1 MKPLKNQVIVITGA
15 SSGVGLRLAQQAAA
29 AGAKLVLVARSNEHL
44 KEALLQLDTTSN
56 SSSTRAGSL
65 ANPCDAIAIVA
76 DVTQS
81 EEMEFVAREAITR
94 FGHIDTWVNNAGVST
109 QGKLMDTH
117 LSQKRRIFETNF
129 WGMLHG
135 CRAALPYLRDTHG
148 TILNLG
154 SSDVHRSI
162 YYASKHAV
170 QGYSDA
176 LRYELDQEQA
186 GVQVKCLDVPAEAH
200 SDWIVAA
207 SIEAIEERTGALS
220 QIIASKFTLLTGM
233 TVMGLSIA
241 YFLRRNTKNAALE
254 ELNATQAITD
264 FQNRNAS

>member
-15 SSGVGLRLAQQAAA
+15 SSGVGLRLTQQAAA
-29 AGAKLVLVARSNEHL
+29 AGAKLVLVARSKEHL
-44 KEALLQLDTTSN
+44 KEALLQLDTTSD
-56 SSSTRAGSL
+56 SSSNSIGTLAGSL
-65 ANPCDAIAIVA
+65 DHPCDAIAIVA

-94 FGHIDTWVNNAGVST
+94 FGRIDTWVNNAGIST
-109 QGKLMDTH
+109 QGKLTDTH

-129 WGMLHG
+129 WGMVHG

-148 TILNLG
+148 TVLNLG
-154 SSDVHRSI
+154 SSDAHRSI
-162 YYASKHAV
+162 YCASKHAV

-186 GVQVKCLDVPAEAH
+186 GVQVKCIDVPAEAH

-207 SIEAIEERTGALS
+207 SIEAIEERAGALS
-220 QIIASKFTLLTGM
+220 QIIASKFTLLAGM
-233 TVMGLSIA
+233 TVVGLSLA
-241 YFLRRNTKNAALE
+241 YFLRRGTVRFRQDTDLRNAA
-254 ELNATQAITD
+254 
-264 FQNRNAS
+264 